1 MGEYLAHDA
10 QPYLVERILWSFH
23 IGNICSALITNPD
36 QSRGASSMSST
47 FTEEFVQIGNSKLQL
62 LKGGSGEPL
71 LLLHGAGGN
80 RGWLRYVQTL
90 SELYTVYLPTHPG
103 FGLSDRADWIQNI
116 HDLACFYTWFQEKL
130 DIEQIR
136 CIGFSMGG
144 WLAAE
149 MAA

>member
-1 MGEYLAHDA
+1 ME
-10 QPYLVERILWSFH
+10 
-23 IGNICSALITNPD
+23 
-36 QSRGASSMSST
+36 ST
-47 FTEEFVQIGNSKLQL
+47 FTEEFVQVGNSSLHM

-80 RGWLRYVQTL
+80 RGWLSYVQAL
-90 SELYTVYLPTHPG
+90 SEQYTVYLPTHPG
-103 FGLSDRADWIQNI
+103 FGLSDRPEWIQNI

-149 MAA
+149 LAALGRHSFTRLILVDSAFYNPR